1 VNQDKR
7 FYTFIFAPNAN
18 AQFRRFNLHYNVIY
32 SILGLAFIGLMTVGW
47 AVWRAADYTILAAK
61 YHSEKARNRQLV
73 EENLEA
79 KQNEDRRASR
89 LAMIETTA
97 RKQAEVLGISH
108 SADVSKN
115 IGTGGPGNAD
125 MKSLDQATSTLEREL
140 SQIKEIVDSRQ
151 LKLASTPSSWPVH
164 GYISDGF
171 GSRSNPFGGGG
182 SEMHP
187 GVDIATTFGTSI
199 EATADGVV
207 LFAGAQGGYGNCVV
221 VDHGYGVTTRY
232 GHMSRIDV
240 AVGERVHRGK
250 QLGAVGSTGRSTGPH
265 CHYEV
270 RLYDRPVNP
279 MNYLPL
285 GQEQ

>member
-1 VNQDKR
+1 VQQDKR
-7 FYTFIFAPNAN
+7 FYTFIIAPNAN
-18 AQFRRFNLHYNVIY
+18 AQFRRINLHYNVIY
-32 SILGLAFIGLMTVGW
+32 CILGLAIVGLISVVGGVYSAANYLGLATSYKMTQV
-47 AVWRAADYTILAAK
+47 
-61 YHSEKARNRQLV
+61 ENRQLR

-79 KQNEDRRASR
+79 KQNQDRYYGR
-89 LAMIETTA
+89 LAMIETTS
-97 RKQAEVLGISH
+97 RKLAEVSGVTHVTDLN
-108 SADVSKN
+108 KN
-115 IGTGGPGNAD
+115 IGTGGPSTAD

-151 LKLASTPSSWPVH
+151 LKLSSTPSTWPVR
-164 GYISDGF
+164 GYVSDGF
-171 GSRSNPFGGGG
+171 GSRSNPYGGGG
-182 SEMHP
+182 YEMHP
-187 GVDIATTFGTSI
+187 GVDIATTFGTAI

-207 LFAGAQGGYGNCVV
+207 LFAGVQGGYGNCVV

-240 AVGERVHRGK
+240 QAGERVHRGK
-250 QLGAVGSTGRSTGPH
+250 QIGAVGSTGRSTGPH

-270 RLYDRPVNP
+270 RLQDRPVNP

>member
-1 VNQDKR
+1 MQQDKR
-7 FYTFIFAPNAN
+7 FYTFIIAPNAN
-18 AQFRRFNLHYNVIY
+18 AQFRRINLHYNVIY
-32 SILGLAFIGLMTVGW
+32 CILGLAIIGLISVVGGIYS
-47 AVWRAADYTILAAK
+47 AANYAWLAANFK
-61 YHSEKARNRQLV
+61 MAKVENRQLR

-79 KQNEDRRASR
+79 KQNQDRYYGR
-89 LAMIETTA
+89 LAMIETTS
-97 RKQAEVLGISH
+97 RKLAEVSGVSH
-108 SADVSKN
+108 VTDLSKN
-115 IGTGGPGNAD
+115 IGTGGPSTAD

-151 LKLASTPSSWPVH
+151 IKLASTPSTWPVR

-171 GSRSNPFGGGG
+171 GSRSNPYGGGG
-182 SEMHP
+182 YEMHP
-187 GVDIATTFGTSI
+187 GVDIATTFGTAI

-207 LFAGAQGGYGNCVV
+207 LFSGVQGGYGNCVV

-240 AVGERVHRGK
+240 QVGERVHRGK

-270 RLYDRPVNP
+270 RLQDRPVNP